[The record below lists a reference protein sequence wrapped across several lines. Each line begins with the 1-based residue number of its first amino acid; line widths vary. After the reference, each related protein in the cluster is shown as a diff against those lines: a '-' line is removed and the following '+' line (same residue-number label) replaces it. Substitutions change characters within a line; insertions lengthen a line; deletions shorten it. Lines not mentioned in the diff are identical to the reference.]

1 MKVKFKRFS
10 SCVHIPQK
18 VTIGSACYNLFA
30 AKTVLLEPNAMRSLE
45 TDIGFCFSKKY
56 AAKIYIPDRA
66 YLYTLPLLEEG
77 GMIYSDFRGNIHVIL
92 SSFSSSRVEINVGDR
107 IGQVLFQRKEEPN
120 FVEVSNFDDF
130 PVLDLL
136 LFSAKK
142 VQKRCR
148 K

>member
-10 SCVHIPQK
+10 SCAHIPQK

-56 AAKIYIPDRA
+56 VAKIYPRSSLSLRSVFA
-66 YLYTLPLLEEG
+66 GG

-92 SSFSSSRVEINVGDR
+92 SSFSSSRVEINIGDR

-120 FVEVSNFDDF
+120 FVEVFSFDDF

-142 VQKRCR
+142 VQKRCQ

>member
-10 SCVHIPQK
+10 SCAHIPQK

-30 AKTVLLEPNAMRSLE
+30 AKTVLLEPNAMRSFE

-56 AAKIYIPDRA
+56 AAKIYPRSSLSLRSVFA
-66 YLYTLPLLEEG
+66 GG

-120 FVEVSNFDDF
+120 FVEVSSFDDF

-142 VQKRCR
+142 VQKRCQ

>member
-10 SCVHIPQK
+10 SCAHIPQK

-30 AKTVLLEPNAMRSLE
+30 AKTVLLEPNAMRLLE

-56 AAKIYIPDRA
+56 AAKIYPRSSLSLRSVFA
-66 YLYTLPLLEEG
+66 GG

-92 SSFSSSRVEINVGDR
+92 SSFSSSRVEINIGDR

-120 FVEVSNFDDF
+120 FVEVSSFDDF

-142 VQKRCR
+142 VQKRCQ

>member
-56 AAKIYIPDRA
+56 AAKIYPRSSLSLRSVFA
-66 YLYTLPLLEEG
+66 GG

-120 FVEVSNFDDF
+120 FVEVSSFDDF

-142 VQKRCR
+142 VQKRCQ

>member
-56 AAKIYIPDRA
+56 AAKIYPRSSLSLRSVFA
-66 YLYTLPLLEEG
+66 GG

-92 SSFSSSRVEINVGDR
+92 SSFSSSRVEINIGDR

-120 FVEVSNFDDF
+120 FVEVSSFDDF

-142 VQKRCR
+142 VQKRCQ

>member
-56 AAKIYIPDRA
+56 AAKIYPRSSLSLRSVFA
-66 YLYTLPLLEEG
+66 GG

-92 SSFSSSRVEINVGDR
+92 SSFSSSRVEINIGDR

-120 FVEVSNFDDF
+120 FVEVSSFDDF

>member
-10 SCVHIPQK
+10 SCAHIPQK

-56 AAKIYIPDRA
+56 AAKIYPRSSLSLRSVFA
-66 YLYTLPLLEEG
+66 GG

-92 SSFSSSRVEINVGDR
+92 SSFSSSRVEINIGDR

-120 FVEVSNFDDF
+120 FVEVSSFDDF